1 MGAVIS
7 IKTDMPCPN
16 CHEPME
22 WQSKSLTYDGFYLG
36 VAQTIPLSERVD
48 GEMHGLCDGCG
59 KWFDVELARGKAI
72 GVRQSE
78 PLSLPLLS
86 TGS

>member
-7 IKTDMPCPN
+7 IKTDTPCPN

-36 VAQTIPLSERVD
+36 VAQTVPLSERVD
-48 GEMHGLCDGCG
+48 GDMHGLCDTCG
-59 KWFDVELARGKAI
+59 KWFDVEIARGKVI

-78 PLSLPLLS
+78 PRSLPLPS
-86 TGS
+86 NGR